1 MLKWL
6 YCRNT
11 SRWHQTVGKLGPF
24 KPGIYSIN
32 SFRSI
37 SVSHFSLRHTMWKEY
52 IILISRDRC
61 QQDLI
66 FLLVECGLVLIV
78 GYTNNYTII
87 RKKKKGRLLAPNK
100 GKRYLTYF
108 SLLLLL
114 FIYVFGDKKTS
125 LVTYIKVS
133 IINVIIVLIFFKRKL
148 KQWW

>member
-1 MLKWL
+1 MIFMLKWL

-11 SRWHQTVGKLGPF
+11 SRWHRLQSNCGQARTF
-24 KPGIYSIN
+24 KPGIYSSN

-52 IILISRDRC
+52 IILISRDRY

-87 RKKKKGRLLAPNK
+87 RKKKKGGLLALNK
-100 GKRYLTYF
+100 GKRYLRYF
-108 SLLLLL
+108 SLLL
-114 FIYVFGDKKTS
+114 FSYVFWGQKDLFS
-125 LVTYIKVS
+125 HLC
-133 IINVIIVLIFFKRKL
+133 
-148 KQWW
+148 